1 MVSRE
6 KFEGAC
12 EELNLAL
19 RREEQAQ
26 ELLNEQTK
34 QIHLLSDKLDE
45 QATAGAEKDKT
56 LSTAAGVRLI
66 IIFSSPVGSLCHTP
80 GVVRRPLSIVC
91 CLCPP

>member
-12 EELNLAL
+12 EKLNLAL

-34 QIHLLSDKLDE
+34 EIHLLSDKLDD
-45 QATAGAEKDKT
+45 QSTAGAEKDKT

-66 IIFSSPVGSLCHTP
+66 IM
-80 GVVRRPLSIVC
+80 
-91 CLCPP
+91 